1 MAEVDKKNNKMK
13 DEILAEVDKKN
24 FKMKEEILAEVD
36 KKDNSMVQDMIN
48 IVDKIHQ
55 EIVQEVIK
63 ENKSLEVAMIGH
75 VQKEKNEI
83 IEIVD
88 KKVEEQM
95 QLFATASNSAMDD
108 YILEQLH
115 TWDGKTC
122 SDEKNI
128 PFRNSTHFSPSWCP
142 ESPPK
147 ISKSGHYGI
156 LRKGLFRF
164 FCLLRTIF
172 FIFGPFWAVFWGGSN
187 FFGQ

>member
-1 MAEVDKKNNKMK
+1 MTKPRLHLGNNKT
-13 DEILAEVDKKN
+13 L
-24 FKMKEEILAEVD
+24 FSPC
-36 KKDNSMVQDMIN
+36 NS
-48 IVDKIHQ
+48 
-55 EIVQEVIK
+55 
-63 ENKSLEVAMIGH
+63 
-75 VQKEKNEI
+75 
-83 IEIVD
+83 
-88 KKVEEQM
+88 
-95 QLFATASNSAMDD
+95 F
-108 YILEQLH
+108 

-187 FFGQ
+187 FLVSRHHGGHHISILIFGLFHFLAIFGRFRIFGAFLHFKVVLGELVSYKITRGIREGHLGGLGGF

>member
-1 MAEVDKKNNKMK
+1 MIEELTNISSGLMPMHIFCMQFLTACSFLSHAALIGIHCVMACH
-13 DEILAEVDKKN
+13 LQA
-24 FKMKEEILAEVD
+24 
-36 KKDNSMVQDMIN
+36 
-48 IVDKIHQ
+48 
-55 EIVQEVIK
+55 
-63 ENKSLEVAMIGH
+63 AMLGFSTH
-75 VQKEKNEI
+75 
-83 IEIVD
+83 
-88 KKVEEQM
+88 
-95 QLFATASNSAMDD
+95 F
-108 YILEQLH
+108 

-172 FIFGPFWAVFWGGSN
+172 SFLGHFWAVFGPFLGWVK
-187 FFGQ
+187 FFWSVDIMGVTTDQF